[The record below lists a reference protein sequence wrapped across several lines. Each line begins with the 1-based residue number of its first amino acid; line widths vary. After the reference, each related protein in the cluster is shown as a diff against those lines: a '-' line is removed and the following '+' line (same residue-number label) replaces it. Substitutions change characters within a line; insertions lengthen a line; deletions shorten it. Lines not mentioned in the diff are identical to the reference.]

1 MTIAAVGEKQ
11 EAENC
16 EAPTLAELLAGVRWH
31 TSYCNF
37 AVMEVDM
44 QQEEEEKAC
53 FAVLAS
59 FARALL
65 PYYERCV
72 LCQPAKF

>member
-1 MTIAAVGEKQ
+1 
-11 EAENC
+11 
-16 EAPTLAELLAGVRWH
+16 
-31 TSYCNF
+31 
-37 AVMEVDM
+37 MEVDM